1 MLFLYFTN
9 VNEWIVFSIE
19 TITGIEREHWP
30 GMGLKLLLMCIV
42 CDIHKTIIL
51 IIINININ
59 HKYGIVL

>member
-1 MLFLYFTN
+1 MDS
-9 VNEWIVFSIE
+9 FSIE